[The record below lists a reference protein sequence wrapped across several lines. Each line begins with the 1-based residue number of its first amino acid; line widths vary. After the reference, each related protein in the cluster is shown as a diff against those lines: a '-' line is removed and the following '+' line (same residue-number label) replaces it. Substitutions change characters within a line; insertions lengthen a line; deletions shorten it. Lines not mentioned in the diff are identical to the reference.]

1 MELVW
6 YFLFYSAVGFL
17 LEVVF
22 TRVTGGTKKD
32 RKCMLFLPLCPVY
45 GVGAVGI
52 LLLPAEMQ
60 ARPLLLFPAAALA
73 ATGAEYLLSWSY
85 EKAWGVFFWDYRHL
99 PGHVNG
105 RVSLPFTLAWGLLAV
120 VLVYFVQPAVEQLT
134 AMMPEDIIAAFGAMF
149 LLDWFFTGQVLRR
162 SHSTQSLRW
171 WVRSIPAGEALSGSA
186 PLSLRASGQRQ
197 SPDSPSIP

>member
-32 RKCMLFLPLCPVY
+32 RKCMLL
-45 GVGAVGI
+45 
-52 LLLPAEMQ
+52 
-60 ARPLLLFPAAALA
+60 
-73 ATGAEYLLSWSY
+73 
-85 EKAWGVFFWDYRHL
+85 
-99 PGHVNG
+99 
-105 RVSLPFTLAWGLLAV
+105 
-120 VLVYFVQPAVEQLT
+120 LVYFVQPAVEQLT